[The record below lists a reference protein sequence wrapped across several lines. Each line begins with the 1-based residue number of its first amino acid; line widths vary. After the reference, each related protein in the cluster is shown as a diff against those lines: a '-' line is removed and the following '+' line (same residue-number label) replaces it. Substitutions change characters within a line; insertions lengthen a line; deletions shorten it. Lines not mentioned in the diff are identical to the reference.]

1 MDPQDQSPKQVQT
14 TDFAPNPS
22 VTDARDNGQ
31 APSITPEKRKLS
43 IQVPERQTR
52 HHEPSS
58 SGVRR
63 ASTGQLWTAPDGS
76 AKSSA
81 SMALGNPLYFPEF
94 CDSLVD
100 RISTRIGKKED
111 TEPDSF
117 ENHLRDRVNIDILA
131 DVYHSLHNRPAY
143 LFKNLY
149 YFGIVGNCKTE
160 HRISGMYTGFDS
172 RSCYNNVV

>member
-1 MDPQDQSPKQVQT
+1 MDPQDQSPKQVQV
-14 TDFAPNPS
+14 TDFAPNPN
-22 VTDARDNGQ
+22 VTDALDNSQ
-31 APSITPEKRKLS
+31 APSIIPEKRKLS
-43 IQVPERQTR
+43 IKVPRRQTG
-52 HHEPSS
+52 HHETSS

-81 SMALGNPLYFPEF
+81 SRALGEPLYFPEF

-100 RISTRIGKKED
+100 RISKRIGIQED

-117 ENHLRDRVNIDILA
+117 EKHLRDRVNIDILA

-143 LFKNLY
+143 LFENLY

-160 HRISGMYTGFDS
+160 HRISGMSTGFYSQFWYLD
-172 RSCYNNVV
+172 VI